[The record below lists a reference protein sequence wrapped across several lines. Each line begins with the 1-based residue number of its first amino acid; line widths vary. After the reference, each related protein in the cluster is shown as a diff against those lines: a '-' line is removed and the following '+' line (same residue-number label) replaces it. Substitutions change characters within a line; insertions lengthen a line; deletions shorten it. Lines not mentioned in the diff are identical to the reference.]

1 MKFKKLIIFVSILA
15 ILCSAIIP
23 FSVSAET
30 DTVTYSTD
38 IVYSDTSNSGTRH
51 VVCTSTSG
59 TGIAD
64 YYTGDNSIYEFASL
78 QGDTLKNAL
87 RKFMTNTHNHLS
99 NYNNCRDYATK
110 TDCEN
115 NNGRITLIYSS
126 YSATYSEYNGGN
138 GWNREHVWPKSLGGF
153 DKTEAGSDLHHI
165 RPSESVINSTRNN
178 YKYGYATSGKTAIGN
193 LSGLSGGMLKTPYY
207 EPLDNV
213 KGDVARICLYVY
225 VRWGSVFPKSDN
237 LLNVFE
243 SIDVLLEWCAL
254 DPVDTWEMGR
264 NEVVEAIQGN
274 RNVFIDYPEL
284 AWLMFNREIPSN
296 MTTPSG
302 WAKSGSPTGSC
313 SHENTSIS
321 NQRIPSCTQMGYT
334 GDIYCTRCNA
344 LVSSGKDIPMTSHSF
359 DEGFVTKLPSHM
371 ETGILTY
378 TCSGCGVTKTE
389 VLDKNNDH
397 AFENCTP
404 NSDGIYHTGYCIC
417 GEKNQSLHS
426 YDDGVATKEA
436 THIETGTMTYT
447 CLDCGY
453 TKTEEIPKIAE
464 HSFDAWAPESDGLN
478 HVRVCICGETEKAEH
493 KFDSGIVTKEAT
505 HIEVGTK
512 TFTCSDCGYA
522 ITEDIAKLPEHIF
535 SNWTPDGNGSN
546 HIRICACG
554 ETEKAE
560 HTFDSGSV
568 TKEATHIE
576 VGIKTYICT
585 VCLYEK
591 NEEISKLPEHTFGN
605 WTSEDDADHAKH
617 CECGETIKEA
627 HKLDNG
633 VITKEATHT
642 ELGIKT
648 YTCAD
653 CGYTETEDIAK
664 LPEHTFG
671 NWISD
676 DATNHAKHCACG
688 ETVKEE
694 HKFNDGTVTK
704 EPTESE
710 KGQKVYIC
718 EICKYVKVEAI
729 ELENE
734 QNGNG
739 AEGGSC
745 HNPSGSIG
753 LALALLC
760 FMPFIKKM
768 KFML

>member
-1 MKFKKLIIFVSILA
+1 MKLKRLIIFVSILA
-15 ILCSAIIP
+15 LISSIILP
-23 FSVSAET
+23 FSTSADADVT
-30 DTVTYSTD
+30 TYSSG
-38 IVYSDTSNSGTRH
+38 IVYSDQSNSGTRH
-51 VVCTSTSG
+51 VVCTSTEG

-87 RKFMTNTHNHLS
+87 RTFMTQTHTKQTS
-99 NYNNCRDYATK
+99 YANCRDYATI
-110 TDCEN
+110 TDCEAN
-115 NNGRITLIYSS
+115 DGRIVTIYTS
-126 YSATYSEYNGGN
+126 YSATYSEYNGGQ
-138 GWNREHVWPKSLGGF
+138 GWNREHVWPKSIGGF
-153 DKTEAGSDLHHI
+153 QTSGGGADLHHI
-165 RPSESVINSTRNN
+165 RPSESRTNSTRSNK
-178 YKYGYATSGKTAIGN
+178 KYGNAPSGTNATGN
-193 LSGLSGGMLKTPYY
+193 LSGLVGGSYAGNYY

-225 VRWGSVFPKSDN
+225 VRWGGVYSQSN
-237 LLNVFE
+237 NILNVFE

-302 WAKSGSPTGSC
+302 WAQNGLPSGGC
-313 SHENTSIS
+313 AHESTEIS
-321 NQRIPSCTQMGYT
+321 NQKAPSCTQTGYT
-334 GDIYCTRCNA
+334 GDTCCTLCGA
-344 LVSSGKDIPMTSHSF
+344 VVYVGEYIPMLSHSF

-378 TCSGCGVTKTE
+378 TCNYCGETKTE
-389 VLDKNNDH
+389 ILDKNNDH

-404 NSDGIYHTGYCIC
+404 SSDGIYHTGYCIC
-417 GEKNQSLHS
+417 GEKSQSLHN

-464 HSFDAWAPESDGLN
+464 HSFDTWAPESDGLN

-493 KFDSGIVTKEAT
+493 KFDSGVVTKEAT

-522 ITEDIAKLPEHIF
+522 ITEDIAKLPEHTF
-535 SNWTPDGNGSN
+535 SNWTPNEDGSN
-546 HIRICACG
+546 HIRTCACG
-554 ETEKAE
+554 ETEKSE
-560 HTFDSGSV
+560 HTFDIGSV
-568 TKEATHIE
+568 TKESTHIE
-576 VGIKTYICT
+576 AGIKTYVCT
-585 VCLYEK
+585 VCSYEK
-591 NEEISKLPEHTFGN
+591 NEEIAKLPEHTFGN
-605 WTSEDDADHAKH
+605 WISEDDTNHAKR

-676 DATNHAKHCACG
+676 DATNHAKHCECG
-688 ETVKEE
+688 ETIKEE

-729 ELENE
+729 EFENE

-745 HNPSGSIG
+745 QNPSGSIG
-753 LALALLC
+753 LVLALLC